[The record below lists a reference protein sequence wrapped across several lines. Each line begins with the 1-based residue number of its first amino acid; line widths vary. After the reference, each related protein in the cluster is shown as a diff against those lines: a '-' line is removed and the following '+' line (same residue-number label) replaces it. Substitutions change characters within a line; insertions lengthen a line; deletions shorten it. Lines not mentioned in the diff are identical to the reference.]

1 MKTDQQVQELV
12 GRAIEETGN
21 LSVSTELNIDGGYNV
36 IISRY
41 YRFKNRHSF
50 VPIEVERVATG
61 IDIYS
66 AEALA
71 TKTLKRLRRVTKTPK
86 PFVFM
91 EG

>member
-41 YRFKNRHSF
+41 YRFKNQHSF

-66 AEALA
+66 AKALA
-71 TKTLKRLRRVTKTPK
+71 AKTLKRLRRVTKTPT

-91 EG
+91 EV